1 MRNIL
6 VFPDGSEQ
14 DFQYPSNREIKVGE
28 KLQVQLK
35 DETVHIIQISKI
47 QKEEKAV
54 YYYLSLS

>member
-14 DFQYPSNREIKVGE
+14 DFQYPSNRDLEVGE

-35 DETVHIIQISKI
+35 DEIIHVMQITQIIRK
-47 QKEEKAV
+47 EKAIH
-54 YYYLSLS
+54 YHLSLS